1 MRKIMLLLLGALLI
15 TNSWAASVEEQFP
28 ALKIGSETYTKVTVT
43 SVTATDLYFTHSR
56 GIGTAKLKDLEPA
69 MQQHFHFDPAKA
81 AARQAEQA
89 QGNALYT
96 KNLRESPAP
105 SSPAVA
111 IPTRQAPPE
120 DPIPPHKLYAKSFL
134 NLPAPEISVEKWLS
148 EPPDMQGKFVL
159 VDFWATWCGPCRES
173 IPHLNQLSAMFK
185 DKLVVIGLSKE
196 PEQKIRAMT
205 SPKIEYTIASDTQG
219 RTSQAVEVRGIPHTI
234 LIDPTGIVRFEGMPH
249 YLDEKGLETLIAKYS
264 R

>member
-1 MRKIMLLLLGALLI
+1 MRKITLLLLGALLI
-15 TNSWAASVEEQFP
+15 TNSWAASIEEQFP

-56 GIGTAKLKDLEPA
+56 GMGTAKLKDLEPA

-81 AARQAEQA
+81 AARTAEQT
-89 QGNALYT
+89 QGNALYAKT
-96 KNLRESPAP
+96 LRESPAP
-105 SSPAVA
+105 KRPAVA
-111 IPTRQAPPE
+111 TPTPQAPPD

-134 NLPAPEISVEKWLS
+134 NQPAPEILVEKWLS

-159 VDFWATWCGPCRES
+159 VDFWATWCGPCRQS
-173 IPHLNQLSAMFK
+173 IPHLNELSAKFK
-185 DKLVVIGLSKE
+185 DKLVVIGLSEE

-205 SPKIEYTIASDTQG
+205 SPQIDYTIASDTQD
-219 RTSQAVEVRGIPHTI
+219 RTSHTVEVRGIPHTM